1 MTFSYIARVAAWLTL
16 VVGAFQL
23 VTGFGIATE
32 FLGPYEQALARYA
45 PGAPN
50 SGSVIDR
57 GIQKLIIAVAL
68 GTLAEISFR
77 LLKTRGEQ

>member
-1 MTFSYIARVAAWLTL
+1 MIFTYLAKIAAWLAL

-32 FLGPYEQALARYA
+32 FFGPYEAALARYA

-57 GIQKLIIAVAL
+57 GIYKLIIAIAL

-77 LLKTRGEQ
+77 LLKMRGEQ

>member
-1 MTFSYIARVAAWLTL
+1 MTFSYAARILAYLILVIGAWQVVIGL
-16 VVGAFQL
+16 V
-23 VTGFGIATE
+23 IATE
-32 FLGPYEQALARYA
+32 ALLPHEQALARYA

>member
-1 MTFSYIARVAAWLTL
+1 MTFSHAARILAYLALI
-16 VVGAFQL
+16 VGASQL
-23 VTGFGIATE
+23 VIGAVIVTE
-32 FLGPYEQALARYA
+32 ALLPYEQGLARFA

-77 LLKTRGEQ
+77 LQKTRGEQ

>member
-1 MTFSYIARVAAWLTL
+1 MAHARRRGFT
-16 VVGAFQL
+16 QL
-23 VTGFGIATE
+23 VLGFCIATE

-45 PGAPN
+45 PGTPN

-57 GIQKLIIAVAL
+57 GIHKLIVAVAL
-68 GTLAEISFR
+68 GTLAEISFG

>member
-1 MTFSYIARVAAWLTL
+1 MTFSHAARILAYLALI
-16 VVGAFQL
+16 VGASQL
-23 VTGFGIATE
+23 VLGVVIATE
-32 FLGPYEQALARYA
+32 AMLPYEQALARYA

-77 LLKTRGEQ
+77 LLKTRAEQ

>member
-1 MTFSYIARVAAWLTL
+1 MTFSHIARIAAWLTL
-16 VVGAFQL
+16 IVGALQL
-23 VTGFGIATE
+23 VNGVVIATE
-32 FLGPYEQALARYA
+32 LLGPYEQALARYA

-57 GIQKLIIAVAL
+57 GIQKLVIAVVL

-77 LLKTRGEQ
+77 LLKMRGEQ